1 MRGVA
6 AFLLALLVATSVHGA
21 ASPVAP
27 AGAMA
32 HGPASIGAALVHSAP
47 ASVTHDQRLD
57 PAPVPGS
64 ALLPDAE
71 GGPAAVAEPDA
82 TPPAIL
88 TSAPHSSRAPP
99 NLH

>member
-21 ASPVAP
+21 GSTAAP

-32 HGPASIGAALVHSAP
+32 HGPASIGAAVVHTAP

-57 PAPVPGS
+57 PAPVPRND
-64 ALLPDAE
+64 LPPRAE
-71 GGPAAVAEPDA
+71 GGPAVAAEPDA
-82 TPPAIL
+82 TRPAVV
-88 TSAPHSSRAPP
+88 TSAPRSSRAPP
-99 NLH
+99 HLH